1 MSTLKSSAE
10 DLTLNADGSGNDV
23 IIQSDGSTK
32 AIITAEGNIGIGD
45 TDPSEA
51 KLSIDNVASG
61 DIGLQIVNAQA
72 TKGLY
77 IDQNGDGDALNIDSE
92 ATSNAA
98 ARINGKYPLIATQD
112 ISSGYAGLFYRNLD
126 EAGSYPLIR
135 IIDEHTSNTQPAL
148 QIKQDQA
155 QKSIHIDQNGNQ
167 DGIFID
173 GKSGVTSR
181 FGMYIETDSLT
192 SGRGLYVYDNSSSTT
207 SRYLVRIDND
217 NPAST
222 GCIPLSV
229 KQDSTGLAADFS
241 GTGGI
246 RSAGG
251 ILFGTDTAAANA
263 LDDYEE
269 GTWTPALS
277 NMTVNGTFTSGGYY
291 RVIGKVQHFT
301 GWFAATTSIVWSA
314 SAYITGLPNI
324 GILHNMSAVMNTGFA
339 YHAKGFPLFAGEGNP
354 NRIWIPNT
362 FGTWQPG
369 SGSGYDGGTKVR
381 FGGTQ
386 PLA

>member
-32 AIITAEGNIGIGD
+32 AIITAEGNVGIGD

-61 DIGLQIVNAQA
+61 D
-72 TKGLY
+72 
-77 IDQNGDGDALNIDSE
+77 
-92 ATSNAA
+92 
-98 ARINGKYPLIATQD
+98 
-112 ISSGYAGLFYRNLD
+112 AGIY
-126 EAGSYPLIR
+126 
-135 IIDEHTSNTQPAL
+135 
-148 QIKQDQA
+148 IKQDQA
-155 QKSIHIDQNGNQ
+155 QKSIHIDHNGNQ
-167 DGIFID
+167 DGIYID
-173 GKSGVTSR
+173 GKSGITSR
-181 FGMYIETDSLT
+181 FGMYIDTDSLT
-192 SGRGLYVYDNSSSTT
+192 SGRSLYVYDNSSSTD

-217 NPAST
+217 NSAST

-269 GTWTPALS
+269 GTWTPVFSGS
-277 NMTVNGTFTSGGYY
+277 NTAGTYTYSEQQGKYTK
-291 RVIGKVQHFT
+291 IGNMVT
-301 GWFAATTSIVWSA
+301 IWFSLFNITTSSA
-314 SAYITGLPNI
+314 GDGNIRITGIPFSVHASPHRGCVGTLELDNFTFSGSLSTTVESGMAYITPRQSRTGNSDA
-324 GILHNMSAVMNTGFA
+324 ILQCSDRDSDVSDFCGCITYMEA
-339 YHAKGFPLFAGEGNP
+339 
-354 NRIWIPNT
+354 
-362 FGTWQPG
+362 
-369 SGSGYDGGTKVR
+369 
-381 FGGTQ
+381 
-386 PLA
+386 

>member
-1 MSTLKSSAE
+1 MSTIKSSAE
-10 DLTLNADGSGNDV
+10 DLTINADGSGND
-23 IIQSDGSTK
+23 IKFQSNGSEVGSL
-32 AIITAEGNIGIGD
+32 TAEGVLTATSFAGSGASLTGLSSFDPDGAVTINDTGADVDFRVEGSGETHALFVDGATGNVGLGD
-45 TDPSEA
+45 SDPSDA

-61 DIGLQIVNAQA
+61 D
-72 TKGLY
+72 
-77 IDQNGDGDALNIDSE
+77 
-92 ATSNAA
+92 
-98 ARINGKYPLIATQD
+98 
-112 ISSGYAGLFYRNLD
+112 AGIY
-126 EAGSYPLIR
+126 
-135 IIDEHTSNTQPAL
+135 
-148 QIKQDQA
+148 IKQDQA

-173 GKSGVTSR
+173 GKSGITNR
-181 FGMYIETDSLT
+181 FGMYIDTDSLT
-192 SGRGLYVYDNSSSTT
+192 SGRSLYVYDNSSSTT

-291 RVIGKVQHFT
+291 RVIGKIQHFT

-339 YHAKGFPLFAGEGNP
+339 YHAKGFPLFSGEGNP